1 MILARTQRFKK
12 EFESLPASIQERA
25 RKQLALLFTNPR
37 HPSLQIKKMKG
48 YENLWEGRITQ
59 HYRFTFR
66 VEGETFLLVHIG
78 THDLLRQPE

>member
-1 MILARTQRFKK
+1 MILARTRRFKK

-25 RKQLALLFTNPR
+25 RKQLALLLTNPR
-37 HPSLQIKKMKG
+37 HPSLQIKKMK
-48 YENLWEGRITQ
+48 ENLWEGRITQ

>member
-12 EFESLPASIQERA
+12 EFESLPPPIQQRA
-25 RKQLALLFTNPR
+25 RKQLALLLTNPR

-48 YENLWEGRITQ
+48 YENLWEGRVTQ

-66 VEGETFLLVHIG
+66 VEGETFLLLRIG

>member
-1 MILARTQRFKK
+1 MILARTERFNK
-12 EFESLPASIQERA
+12 EFARLPSHMQDRA
-25 RKQLALLFTNPR
+25 RKQLALLLTIPR

-59 HYRFTFR
+59 NYRFTFR
-66 VEGETFLLVHIG
+66 VEGETFLLLRIG

>member
-12 EFESLPASIQERA
+12 EFESLPPPIQERA
-25 RKQLALLFTNPR
+25 RKQLALLLTNPR

-59 HYRFTFR
+59 KYRFTFR
-66 VEGETFLLVHIG
+66 VEGETFLLLRIG

>member
-1 MILARTQRFKK
+1 MILARTRRFKK

-25 RKQLALLFTNPR
+25 RKQLTLLLTNPR

-48 YENLWEGRITQ
+48 YENLWEGRVTQ

-66 VEGETFLLVHIG
+66 VEGKTFLLLRIG
-78 THDLLRQPE
+78 AHDLLRQPE

>member
-25 RKQLALLFTNPR
+25 RKQLAFLLTNPR

-48 YENLWEGRITQ
+48 YESLWEGRVTQ

-66 VEGETFLLVHIG
+66 IERETFLLLRIG
-78 THDLLRQPE
+78 THDLLKRPD